1 MSLDLL
7 WTRSDAGKAFM
18 KKGDVRKALSRGY
31 RINVVEGRKDD
42 G

>member
-1 MSLDLL
+1 MSLDLF
-7 WTRSDAGKAFM
+7 WTRSDAGKAFI

-31 RINVVEGRKDD
+31 RINVVKGRKDN

>member
-1 MSLDLL
+1 MSLDLF

-31 RINVVEGRKDD
+31 RINAVEERKDD

>member
-1 MSLDLL
+1 MSLDLC

-18 KKGDVRKALSRGY
+18 KKEYVRKALSRGY

>member
-1 MSLDLL
+1 MPLDLF

-18 KKGDVRKALSRGY
+18 KKEYVRKALSRGY

>member
-1 MSLDLL
+1 MSLDLF

-18 KKGDVRKALSRGY
+18 KKGYVRKALSRGY
-31 RINVVEGRKDD
+31 RINVVKGRKDN

>member
-1 MSLDLL
+1 MSLDLF

>member
-1 MSLDLL
+1 MSLDLF
-7 WTRSDAGKAFM
+7 WTRSDVGKAFM